1 MASSRYRAAVN
12 GRSTPLGPERD
23 RRWGDNDT
31 VLEMVDR
38 AGNYIDT
45 TAAELWIDCFQ
56 LNGDIYEV
64 NVCDCYLP
72 SIVCRT
78 MPDEEPHSKAP
89 SKTTNTMIEA
99 LKTSMGASNY
109 NIINELRRKRDQ
121 AARAAAEQLPA
132 PAAPSTA
139 RIQQVD
145 GTASSTPARVI
156 SSASGSLS
164 RSEPSAGAYDDEDG
178 YYDDDRPLGRQRRV
192 IQGKADKVPAWAGS
206 GTERWQEYRASMCA
220 WYYSNRDFLTEG
232 QIMSKLAEMFK
243 SAGETAAA
251 DSLLGY
257 SQLGSTAPP
266 LSGNPSRP

>member
-31 VLEMVDR
+31 VLEMVER

-64 NVCDCYLP
+64 DVCDCYLP

-178 YYDDDRPLGRQRRV
+178 YYDDDRPL
-192 IQGKADKVPAWAGS
+192 
-206 GTERWQEYRASMCA
+206 
-220 WYYSNRDFLTEG
+220 
-232 QIMSKLAEMFK
+232 
-243 SAGETAAA
+243 
-251 DSLLGY
+251 
-257 SQLGSTAPP
+257 
-266 LSGNPSRP
+266 